1 MPYFDAARRHMVDS
15 QLKPNQ
21 VLEGRVSQ
29 AMAEVPREAF
39 LPEALADVAYVD
51 EDLPIAPGRYLM
63 EPMVFA
69 RLLQAAAIEPDDVVL
84 DLGCGTGYSTAV
96 LARLAATVVAVEP
109 DPDLREWAIQAM
121 ARVGADNTAIVDG
134 DLRTGAPS
142 HGPYNAIILNG
153 AAEKIPDEL
162 RNQLADGGRLVAVQV
177 QNRIGKAMVIE
188 RYGDI
193 FGTRDLFDAATP
205 LLPGFTSQQGFVF

>member
-1 MPYFDAARRHMVDS
+1 
-15 QLKPNQ
+15 
-21 VLEGRVSQ
+21 
-29 AMAEVPREAF
+29 
-39 LPEALADVAYVD
+39 
-51 EDLPIAPGRYLM
+51 
-63 EPMVFA
+63 
-69 RLLQAAAIEPDDVVL
+69 
-84 DLGCGTGYSTAV
+84 
-96 LARLAATVVAVEP
+96 
-109 DPDLREWAIQAM
+109 M